1 MRFRCGSQA
10 IRVLRMSAA
19 VRRTVA
25 RHAAVI
31 SCAGGGVPMPRPGR
45 MRRRRRT
52 VTPCAASETPPI
64 GPKAGNPTSLR
75 AGVFPSD
82 SPPSRR
88 QRPRPSAAGLF
99 QRPGARPRPRPPRPS
114 AAGCFSVWASPSR
127 KQSRRSRQSRLHV
140 PWRPALRK
148 RLPDK
153 GRRCYSGNTPW
164 KSRGIVCAL
173 RDDDVHLNLRNSSTD
188 GESSKVRRFGASLC
202 SCSVEGFSGP
212 RWSAKRRCAF
222 LRGCAPGVAARIGRV
237 PVRIPGKRLP
247 PGFFRFCRTGEGV

>member
-1 MRFRCGSQA
+1 
-10 IRVLRMSAA
+10 
-19 VRRTVA
+19 
-25 RHAAVI
+25 
-31 SCAGGGVPMPRPGR
+31 MPRPGR
-45 MRRRRRT
+45 MRRWRRT
-52 VTPCAASETPPI
+52 VAPCAASEAPPI
-64 GPKAGNPTSLR
+64 GPPDGE
-75 AGVFPSD
+75 
-82 SPPSRR
+82 SRE
-88 QRPRPSAAGLF
+88 PHL
-99 QRPGARPRPRPPRPS
+99 PPRQGCSRQTVRRPEDS
-114 AAGCFSVWASPSR
+114 VHAPPRQGCFKGRAQGPGPAPTPPPRRGCFSVWASPSR
-127 KQSRRSRQSRLHV
+127 KQSRRSRQPQLHV

-237 PVRIPGKRLP
+237 SVRIPGKRLS
-247 PGFFRFCRTGEGV
+247 PGFFRFGRAGEGV